1 MFHIFSALLRR
12 TNCPGCRD
20 EAIAWAAE
28 RMGLSYE
35 KLMMQL
41 TAEEQAGL
49 KAAYESW
56 KNREKERKCA
66 G

>member
-1 MFHIFSALLRR
+1 MFHRLHKVQP
-12 TNCPGCRD
+12 CPR

-28 RMGLSYE
+28 RMGIPYE
-35 KLMMQL
+35 KLMIQL

-56 KNREKERKCA
+56 KSRENERKCA
-66 G
+66 EDE